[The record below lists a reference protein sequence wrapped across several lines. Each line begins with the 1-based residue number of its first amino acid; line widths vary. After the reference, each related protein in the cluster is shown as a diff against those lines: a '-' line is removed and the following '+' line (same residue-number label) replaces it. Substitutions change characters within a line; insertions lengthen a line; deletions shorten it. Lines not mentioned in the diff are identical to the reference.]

1 MRETWWLGDLDSNQ
15 DWRSQSPRLPI
26 DPKALFSQTKEKWV
40 SEYQE
45 PISTFPTQ
53 SPRLKCSN
61 CGEELPPS
69 RRLKAFCSYACRG
82 QLEVLEATANHSG
95 LVCSKNTKQNKALQ
109 SLKRQSVGAVTFA
122 KINSTTIRVDCSRK
136 KSAGCLMEVAW
147 PGVSRQRWV
156 ARVGDR
162 GSKPLPL
169 DAAKQAAVAFFR
181 ERSSVR
187 SRDWTAQ
194 LNQIAAEE
202 VDHASLQQE
211 RRRWPID
218 LMNGRRR
225 GFVEHRAAIIETE
238 LAVAYENVPS
248 LLGDDFALV
257 YCADGYPKL
266 PECLRRT
273 VAAVPLLE
281 TPARAA

>member
-1 MRETWWLGDLDSNQ
+1 M
-15 DWRSQSPRLPI
+15 
-26 DPKALFSQTKEKWV
+26 

-45 PISTFPTQ
+45 PISRFPTQ
-53 SPRLKCSN
+53 APRLKCSN

-82 QLEVLEATANHSG
+82 QLEVLEAIANHSG
-95 LVCSKNTKQNKALQ
+95 LVCSKNTRQNKALQ

-122 KINSTTIRVDCSRK
+122 KINSITIRVDCSRK
-136 KSAGCLMEVAW
+136 KSAGCLMDVAW

-162 GSKPLPL
+162 GSEPLPL
-169 DAAKQAAVAFFR
+169 DAAKQAAVAFLR
-181 ERSSVR
+181 ERSSVGQ
-187 SRDWTAQ
+187 RDWTAQ

-202 VDHASLQQE
+202 VDDASLQQE

-225 GFVEHRAAIIETE
+225 GFVEHRTAIIETE

-248 LLGDDFALV
+248 LQGDALALV
-257 YCADGYPKL
+257 YYADGYPKL

-273 VAAVPLLE
+273 VAAMPLVE
-281 TPARAA
+281 TPTRAA